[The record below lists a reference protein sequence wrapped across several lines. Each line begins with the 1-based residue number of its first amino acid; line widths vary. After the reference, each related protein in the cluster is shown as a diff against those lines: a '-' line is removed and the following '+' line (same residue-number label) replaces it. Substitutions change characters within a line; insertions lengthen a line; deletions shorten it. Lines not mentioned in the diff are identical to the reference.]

1 MKIYN
6 KKGAKNY
13 KENKLVEGIREAVQ
27 RKINENP
34 EFANEFQPANNF
46 AELQEMYDKYVVS
59 DVEFQEVSSSD
70 KTDKYEEHKN
80 FKKGM
85 AESMQKSNDYESDKL
100 ENEDFIDPLNREEP
114 LVRDYVTEEDL
125 SAPSNANISSAPNNF
140 DEPLTFKESFEMP
153 SGNSNPNINT
163 GDNRN
168 QTQQTKNP
176 KQNTTQP
183 VNPNWDEMGN
193 AKKRRNTKKFAK
205 YIVEVSCML
214 TEKGFVW
221 YANKDINEAKL
232 AEYEMNGEMD
242 LSILLTLENNQ
253 QITIKQFFQS
263 QCASAEQL
271 SKVSEEEKADLTE
284 ALAEVLMEK
293 GLAPTPSQ
301 ELMLIAAKILG
312 EKVISLIALKSQT
325 NSLLNQLR
333 EMNQRDGGATYSEP
347 VNQTPPPQTQQQP
360 QPQNEILSPQE
371 EQQEVYE
378 EQLEQNVPMQEPEI
392 MEMEEGNFDS
402 LSPIIDNPIKTL
414 E

>member
-34 EFANEFQPANNF
+34 DFANQFEPANNF
-46 AELQEMYDKYVVS
+46 AELQEMYDKYVVT
-59 DVEFQEVSSSD
+59 DAEYQEVESS
-70 KTDKYEEHKN
+70 DKYEEHKN

-85 AESMQKSNDYESDKL
+85 AESIEKNNDYESDKL
-100 ENEDFIDPLNREEP
+100 ENDDFIDPLNREEP

-125 SAPSNANISSAPNNF
+125 SAPSNANISTAPNNF

-163 GDNRN
+163 GENK
-168 QTQQTKNP
+168 QQQ
-176 KQNTTQP
+176 QNTRKQKQDAPQP
-183 VNPNWDEMGN
+183 INPNWDEMGS

-205 YIVEVSCML
+205 YIVEVVCML

-301 ELMLIAAKILG
+301 ELMLIAGKILG

-333 EMNQRDGGATYSEP
+333 EMNQRSGGSGNYSEP
-347 VNQTPPPQTQQQP
+347 VNQTPPPQPPP
-360 QPQNEILSPQE
+360 QQE
-371 EQQEVYE
+371 EQVNNEVVNQQEQVYNE
-378 EQLEQNVPMQEPEI
+378 PVEQNVPEYSQEGNAI
-392 MEMEEGNFDS
+392 DLEEGNFDS
-402 LSPIIDNPIKTL
+402 LSPIIDNPINTL